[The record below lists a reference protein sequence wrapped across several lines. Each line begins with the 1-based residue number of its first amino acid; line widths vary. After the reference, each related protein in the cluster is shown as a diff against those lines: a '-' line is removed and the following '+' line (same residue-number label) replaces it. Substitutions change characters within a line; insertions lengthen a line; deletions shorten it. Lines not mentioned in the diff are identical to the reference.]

1 MNIKG
6 HLIQVPDVK
15 RVGVYAIHNTRNGK
29 YYVGSSVNINSRM
42 KSHRSNIESLK
53 GCNLK
58 MKSDLLGKENIAD
71 FEFLVLE
78 TFEDYEL
85 TEGELRKKEDEYIC
99 QYDAYNGYNEPNRKP
114 CIGGYYTKNE
124 LIACRKPKTEKMGK
138 REIEKMTNYELMARF
153 QRMLVHDNDF
163 DSLRFGWI
171 RTEIIKRM
179 DRGYIRL
186 SEERNDN

>member
-1 MNIKG
+1 M
-6 HLIQVPDVK
+6 PDVK
-15 RVGVYAIHNTRNGK
+15 KVGVYAIHNIRNGK
-29 YYVGSSVNINSRM
+29 YYVGSSVNISSRM
-42 KSHRSNIESLK
+42 KSHRSNIEALK

-58 MKSDLLGKENIAD
+58 MKSDLPNKENIAD

-78 TFEDYEL
+78 TFGDYEL
-85 TEGELRKKEDEYIC
+85 TEGELRQKEDEYIHK
-99 QYDAYNGYNEPNRKP
+99 YDAYNGYNEPNRKP

-124 LIACRKPKTEKMGK
+124 LIACRKHKTGKLRK
-138 REIEKMTNYELMARF
+138 REIEKKTNYELMAQF
-153 QRMLVHDNDF
+153 QRMLVHDNSF

-186 SEERNDN
+186 SEERNNN